1 MWWNGRHDS
10 FRSYWAK
17 VRGGSSP
24 LIRTITYI
32 IILICVLFIS
42 TPARAAT
49 ISAVV
54 SNGNTVTATFT
65 LVTGADNYIIQR
77 QGTPASGYK
86 QFDNITASPFVD
98 SGAPVGKWKYGLT
111 AKNGTGVV
119 EGNIWSNE
127 VTVASSTT
135 TTTTGPNDTLVTANG
150 KAVKDNDLRAWLNA
164 FINWI
169 AYRIGPGV
177 VLLMIIYAGVEYIGS
192 QGDPAKIKAAKER
205 IEGSLLGLVVLLL
218 IGVIMRMLLPSI
230 T

>member
-24 LIRTITYI
+24 LIRTIVYSIT
-32 IILICVLFIS
+32 LICVLFIC
-42 TPARAAT
+42 TPARAAI
-49 ISAVV
+49 ISAVL
-54 SNGNTVTATFT
+54 SNGNTVTVKFSVETT
-65 LVTGADNYIIQR
+65 ADTYIIQR
-77 QGTPASGYK
+77 QGTPATGYK
-86 QFDNITASPFVD
+86 QFDNVTSPFTD

-111 AKNGTGVV
+111 AKKGTDIVA
-119 EGNIWSNE
+119 GNIWSNE
-127 VTVASSTT
+127 VTVAAATT
-135 TTTTGPNDTLVTANG
+135 TTTAGPNDTLVTANG

-164 FINWI
+164 FVSWI